1 MRFIG
6 LVAGVTA
13 LVSISGVAAADG
25 YRGVKD
31 YDRPF
36 SWTGLYVGGH
46 AGVATGNTQ
55 GDPGLGG
62 PLSAD
67 YSVNGALYGG
77 QVGFNWQTGL
87 VVLGVEGSLSS
98 AAVQGNTAC
107 VIFLECRREVDWVA
121 TLTGRIGY
129 AMGRTLLYGMG
140 GVAWA
145 DVNTNVGIVGVSL
158 LSGSETH
165 TGWVAGF
172 GFEHALSKH
181 VSVRMEYA
189 HIDLGS
195 FDHGLAPAGGP
206 VVITDSVNLKMD
218 TLRLGVNVK
227 LY

>member
-1 MRFIG
+1 MSSAALSTENVSGIALWPQLRACLRFATFRASKKREMGMRFIG

-62 PLSAD
+62 PLSTD

-87 VVLGVEGSLSS
+87 VVLGVE
-98 AAVQGNTAC
+98 
-107 VIFLECRREVDWVA
+107 
-121 TLTGRIGY
+121 
-129 AMGRTLLYGMG
+129 
-140 GVAWA
+140 
-145 DVNTNVGIVGVSL
+145 
-158 LSGSETH
+158 
-165 TGWVAGF
+165 
-172 GFEHALSKH
+172 
-181 VSVRMEYA
+181 
-189 HIDLGS
+189 
-195 FDHGLAPAGGP
+195 
-206 VVITDSVNLKMD
+206 
-218 TLRLGVNVK
+218 
-227 LY
+227 